1 MDKRPWSWLMTRN
14 RLLIGCALTAAVFG
28 VRTPLHAQGQTPPA
42 VDALHAQ
49 PSAADRPRSPEASA
63 DGAANA
69 RGKAIFEGKGAC
81 QTCHRVNGVGS
92 RVAPDL
98 TSIGSTLAA
107 DAVTKTLTDPNAALR
122 PAVRSVRATT
132 KDGKVVVGLR
142 LNEDRYSVQLIDEQE
157 RLRSLTKS
165 DLRDYSIL
173 TTARMPSYR
182 EKLTPPEIAD
192 VVAYL
197 RSLKNP

>member
-1 MDKRPWSWLMTRN
+1 MTRY
-14 RLLIGCALTAAVFG
+14 RWLLRGAVCATLCAAS
-28 VRTPLHAQGQTPPA
+28 TPLHAQTPPP

-49 PSAADRPRSPEASA
+49 PAATERPRATGASA
-63 DGAANA
+63 DGTPAA

-81 QTCHRVNGVGS
+81 QTCYRVNAVGS

-98 TSIGSTLAA
+98 SSIGSTLSA
-107 DAVTKTLTDPNAALR
+107 DAFTKTLNDPNAALR
-122 PAVRSVRATT
+122 PAVRSVRAVTN
-132 KDGKVVVGLR
+132 DGKVVVGVR

-157 RLRSLTKS
+157 HLRSLTKS
-165 DLRDYSIL
+165 NLREYSIL

-192 VVAYL
+192 VVSYL
-197 RSLKNP
+197 VSLKNP

>member
-1 MDKRPWSWLMTRN
+1 MARHQWLIRY
-14 RLLIGCALTAAVFG
+14 AVAGAVLG
-28 VRTPLHAQGQTPPA
+28 VCTQLEAQAQTPPP

-49 PSAADRPRSPEASA
+49 PSLADGPRSKEASG
-63 DGAANA
+63 DGAASE
-69 RGKAIFEGKGAC
+69 RGKAIFEGKGTC

-92 RVAPDL
+92 RVGPDL
-98 TSIGSTLAA
+98 TSIGSILAA
-107 DAVTKTLTDPNAALR
+107 DAFTKTLTDPNAAVR

-157 RLRSLTKS
+157 RLRSLTKG
-165 DLRDYSIL
+165 DLRDYAIL
-173 TTARMPSYR
+173 KTARMPSYR

>member
-1 MDKRPWSWLMTRN
+1 MQRVWNWLMVRPHV
-14 RLLIGCALTAAVFG
+14 LFGCALTAALFG
-28 VRTPLHAQGQTPPA
+28 VCTPLFAQ
-42 VDALHAQ
+42 
-49 PSAADRPRSPEASA
+49 EASEG
-63 DGAANA
+63 DGAVV

-81 QTCHRVNGVGS
+81 QSCHRVSAVGS

-98 TSIGSTLAA
+98 TTIGTVLSA
-107 DAVTKTLTDPNAALR
+107 DALTKALTDPNAALR
-122 PAVRSVRATT
+122 PTVRSIRAVT

-142 LNEDRYSVQLIDEQE
+142 LNEDRYTVQFIDEQE

-165 DLRDYSIL
+165 DLREYEIL

-182 EKLTPPEIAD
+182 EKLTPAEIAD
-192 VVAYL
+192 VVSYL

>member
-1 MDKRPWSWLMTRN
+1 MDERAWGRLMARRR
-14 RLLIGCALTAAVFG
+14 RLILCAMAAAVFG
-28 VRTPLHAQGQTPPA
+28 VCTPLHAQTPPPI
-42 VDALHAQ
+42 DALHAQ
-49 PSAADRPRSPEASA
+49 PAAVERPRAQEASA
-63 DGAANA
+63 DGAAAA
-69 RGKAIFEGKGAC
+69 RGKAIFEGKGRC

-98 TSIGSTLAA
+98 TSIGSTLSA
-107 DAVTKTLTDPNAALR
+107 DAFTKTLTDPNAALR
-122 PAVRSVRATT
+122 PAERSVRATT
-132 KDGKVVVGLR
+132 KDGKAVVGLR

-157 RLRSLTKS
+157 HLRSLTKS
-165 DLRDYSIL
+165 DLRDYAIL